1 MLDPQS
7 PTPLYHQLAERLAAA
22 IRAGEF
28 APGERIPSEPRLAT
42 AYGIGRPTVRQALD
56 ALVRQGLLSRRRG
69 SGTYVREAPKE
80 IDLFSLDGTSA
91 SFRKQGLAIE
101 SRLLGQVARR
111 SIADGERHPLAGR
124 EVFTLTRLTRSDDT
138 PVLLEE
144 LDLDAVLFPGL
155 DRLDLAGKSLSALAA
170 ERYFLRPSGGRQS
183 FAIDYLSGERGQ
195 RLEVSAE
202 TAILRVERLL
212 HFPQREAGFFSRL
225 YCRTDHFV
233 FSQTLGGFNHA

>member
-7 PTPLYHQLAERLAAA
+7 PTPLYHQLAERLANA

-28 APGERIPSEPRLAT
+28 APGERIPSEPRLA
-42 AYGIGRPTVRQALD
+42 AEYGIGRPTVRQALD

-91 SFRKQGLAIE
+91 SFRKQGLAME
-101 SRLLGQVARR
+101 SRLLGQVTRHR
-111 SIADGERHPLAGR
+111 LADGERHPLAGR
-124 EVFTLTRLTRSDDT
+124 DVFTLTRLTRSDDT

-144 LDLDAVLFPGL
+144 LYLDAVLFPGL

>member
-7 PTPLYHQLAERLAAA
+7 PTPLYHQLAERLTNA

-28 APGERIPSEPRLAT
+28 APGERIPSEPRLA
-42 AYGIGRPTVRQALD
+42 AEYGIGRPTVRQALD

-69 SGTYVREAPKE
+69 SGTFVREAPKE
-80 IDLFSLDGTSA
+80 IDLFSLDGTGA
-91 SFRKQGLAIE
+91 SFRKQGLAME

-144 LDLDAVLFPGL
+144 LDLDAVLFPDL
-155 DRLDLAGKSLSALAA
+155 DRLDLAGRSLSALAA

-183 FAIDYLSGERGQ
+183 FAIDYLSGERGK